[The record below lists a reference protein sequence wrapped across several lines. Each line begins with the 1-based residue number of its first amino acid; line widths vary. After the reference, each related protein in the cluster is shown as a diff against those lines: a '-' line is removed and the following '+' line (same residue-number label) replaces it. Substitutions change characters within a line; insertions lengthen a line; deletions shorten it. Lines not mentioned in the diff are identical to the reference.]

1 VRAKTAM
8 SEAQVQAITQL
19 LQEHRQT
26 IAIVAGVLAVGGTA
40 IGMWLS
46 RYLHIRSR
54 VRDVV
59 KSAAQQRHVGG
70 GRGNDLNSIEKRLR
84 HAEKQKS
91 EKQKPK
97 RTTEDRLAAAGIPV
111 DAKQFWQISGGLA
124 LAGAAV
130 ALLLKQGPAML
141 LMLAIVMGL
150 GLPRLVLAFLARRRK
165 KQFLSNLPD
174 ALDVMVRGLKAGLPV
189 NEALKMIGKEF
200 KGPIAREFAIVTDEQ
215 SAGYSLGDALER
227 CAKRMPLPEMHM
239 LAIAIAIQAQTGGS
253 LSETLQNLS
262 DVIRARFKLKRKV
275 SAMTSEAKAS
285 AGIIGSLPFLLS
297 ATIVVVAPDYMN
309 PMFDTLLG
317 NMLATGAL
325 LWMLLG
331 IAIMIKMIH
340 FKV

>member
-1 VRAKTAM
+1 M
-8 SEAQVQAITQL
+8 SDAQLQALTQL

-26 IAIVAGVLAVGGTA
+26 IAIVAAVLAVGGTA

-46 RYLHIRSR
+46 RYLHIRAR

-59 KSAAQQRHVGG
+59 KSAAQNRHVGA

-84 HAEKQKS
+84 NAERKKS
-91 EKQKPK
+91 EKEKPK
-97 RTTEDRLAAAGIPV
+97 RTMEDRLAAAGIPLDV
-111 DAKQFWQISGGLA
+111 KQFWQVC
-124 LAGAAV
+124 AGI
-130 ALLLKQGPAML
+130 ALLGAGIALLFKQDPAML
-141 LMLAIVMGL
+141 MMIAIVLGL
-150 GLPRLVLAFLARRRK
+150 GLPRLVLAFLARRRM
-165 KQFLSNLPD
+165 KQFLTNLPD

-189 NEALKMIGKEF
+189 NEALKMIGQEF
-200 KGPIAREFAIVTDEQ
+200 KGPIAREFLIVTDEQ

-317 NMLATGAL
+317 NMLSAGAF
-325 LWMLLG
+325 LWMMLG
-331 IAIMIKMIH
+331 IGIMVKMIH